1 MTVVLWILGILL
13 ALLVLLCLTRVG
25 VHALFGD
32 ALALDAKIGPFRIH
46 ILPGKKQDKKR
57 EKRAKEPKEAE
68 KSEEK
73 AEKKPCFPKPSMA
86 DIREAVSVLWP
97 PLKRALNRTRRG
109 VRIHPM
115 DLCVTL
121 GGQEDPAAAA
131 QLYGEAHAG
140 VWAVMPVLERLLVIP
155 EPHIHIGIDFNASET
170 KVEGELGVTARVG
183 TLLAVGATVAF
194 PALKWFL
201 RYRKNKKSSR
211 RSQKRQQLEKGW
223 S

>member
-97 PLKRALNRTRRG
+97 PLKRALKRTRRG

-201 RYRKNKKSSR
+201 RYRKK
-211 RSQKRQQLEKGW
+211 QKRQPPEPKAATA
-223 S
+223 

>member
-140 VWAVMPVLERLLVIP
+140 VWAVKPVLERLLVIP

-201 RYRKNKKSSR
+201 RYRKKQKK
-211 RSQKRQQLEKGW
+211 QPPEPKAATA
-223 S
+223 

>member
-183 TLLAVGATVAF
+183 TLLTVGATGAF

-201 RYRKNKKSSR
+201 RYRKKQKK
-211 RSQKRQQLEKGW
+211 QPPEPKAATA
-223 S
+223 

>member
-57 EKRAKEPKEAE
+57 EKRAKKPKEAE

-201 RYRKNKKSSR
+201 RYRKKQKK
-211 RSQKRQQLEKGW
+211 QPPEPKAATA
-223 S
+223 

>member
-109 VRIHPM
+109 
-115 DLCVTL
+115 
-121 GGQEDPAAAA
+121 
-131 QLYGEAHAG
+131 
-140 VWAVMPVLERLLVIP
+140 
-155 EPHIHIGIDFNASET
+155 
-170 KVEGELGVTARVG
+170 
-183 TLLAVGATVAF
+183 
-194 PALKWFL
+194 
-201 RYRKNKKSSR
+201 
-211 RSQKRQQLEKGW
+211 
-223 S
+223 

>member
-183 TLLAVGATVAF
+183 TLLTVGATVAF

-201 RYRKNKKSSR
+201 RYRKKQKK
-211 RSQKRQQLEKGW
+211 QPPEPKAATA
-223 S
+223 

>member
-183 TLLAVGATVAF
+183 TLLTVGATVAF

-201 RYRKNKKSSR
+201 R
-211 RSQKRQQLEKGW
+211 
-223 S
+223 